1 MIEKELEERKK
12 NIAKKMLIGLA
23 AANKHGKEM
32 MIDCGNAQS
41 SAFAIA
47 SLICDLAFASEQ
59 PLEKVIDAV
68 GAAAKI
74 VNQFYT
80 DTGVYSGDERAAH

>member
-1 MIEKELEERKK
+1 MNDKEFEEQKK
-12 NIAKKMLIGLA
+12 NIAKKMSIGLA
-23 AANKHGKEM
+23 AANKHGEGM

-41 SAFAIA
+41 SAFAIG

-68 GAAAKI
+68 GAAANI
-74 VNQFYT
+74 VNRFYT
-80 DTGVYSGDERAAH
+80 DNGGYSGGERAAH